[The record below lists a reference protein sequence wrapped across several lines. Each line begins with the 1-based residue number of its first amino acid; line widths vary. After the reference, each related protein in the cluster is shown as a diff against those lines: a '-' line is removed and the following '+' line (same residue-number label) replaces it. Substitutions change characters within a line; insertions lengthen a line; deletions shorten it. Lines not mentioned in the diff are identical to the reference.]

1 MHQERTDRN
10 AVILAIKFRLILN
23 VVGIA
28 VAPIF
33 FSGCLKSESFGLPV
47 SSSTSPES
55 DAIQKNRSNIVMDFI
70 ENKTSATA
78 KYKIEWQNLQGAH
91 EPTERVG
98 IARKLAI
105 AGQLIAADPENY
117 SEYYPYVIN
126 HMPADDWELRGIALT
141 GLGNSKGPESIALL
155 FNELNGSDSLMIA
168 GAVTAIDYR
177 YKTSLDDPSL
187 REDISDIKQ
196 RSAQLCS
203 SKSVNKHIAKY
214 CEEHHF
220 SLDR

>member
-1 MHQERTDRN
+1 MHQGRIDRN
-10 AVILAIKFRLILN
+10 NVILAIKFRLVLN
-23 VVGIA
+23 IAGIA

-33 FSGCLKSESFGLPV
+33 FSGCFKSESFGLPA
-47 SSSTSPES
+47 SSSTSEES
-55 DAIQKNRSNIVMDFI
+55 NAIQKNRSAIVMAFI
-70 ENKTSATA
+70 ENQTSATA
-78 KYKIEWQNLQGAH
+78 KYKAEWQKLQGAH
-91 EPTERVG
+91 EPTERTN
-98 IARKLAI
+98 IASKLAI

-117 SEYYPYVIN
+117 SEYYSYVIN
-126 HMPADDWELRGIALT
+126 HMPAGDWELREIALS

-155 FNELNGSDSLMIA
+155 FKELNSPDSLMISS
-168 GAVTAIDYR
+168 AVTAIDFR

-187 REDISDIKQ
+187 HEDVLDIKQ

-203 SKSVNKHIAKY
+203 AKTVNRHIEKY